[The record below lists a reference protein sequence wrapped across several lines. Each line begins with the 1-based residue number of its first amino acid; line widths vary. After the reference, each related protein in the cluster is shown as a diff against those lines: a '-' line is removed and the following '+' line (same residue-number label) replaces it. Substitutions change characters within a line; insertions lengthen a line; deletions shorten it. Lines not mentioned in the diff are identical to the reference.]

1 MPAERTSTGQ
11 YEHSHRRNTRH
22 RTHVHGRALRRFHS
36 LGGGAPVTS
45 SPPPVQK
52 ISGAACGAALS
63 AQFFIVA
70 YLVQTLFSKNLCYKY
85 MDVQQLFFA
94 VFWRHIRENNY
105 YENSLSITKTCKTMQ
120 AEVQDPTSCTNSS

>member
-52 ISGAACGAALS
+52 ISDAARRGVIGAVLYCRLLGSNA
-63 AQFFIVA
+63 F
-70 YLVQTLFSKNLCYKY
+70 
-85 MDVQQLFFA
+85 QQKLM
-94 VFWRHIRENNY
+94 
-105 YENSLSITKTCKTMQ
+105 L
-120 AEVQDPTSCTNSS
+120 